1 MTGLVQISGSKATSL
16 ACFPSNS
23 RYLFSMTQNIP
34 LSVLDL
40 APISEGTSTADALG
54 ETVKLAQHVEQQG
67 YTRLWF
73 AEHHGMPSIGSV
85 SPEVLIAS
93 AAAHTKSLRLGSG
106 GIMLLNHPPLR
117 IVEAFR
123 TLEALYPARIDLG
136 IGRAPG
142 GDGYAMRALRT
153 GGGEEFSHYL
163 AELLAFEEGTFP
175 AGHPLAHVKVAPG
188 GVSLPPQWMLGSSG
202 GSADAAGQ
210 LGMGYAFAAH
220 FSPAPGRPAIDAYRR
235 AFQPSAAF
243 PKSKAIVCV
252 SVICAETDKEAE
264 FLATSQSLSWALF
277 HSGELRR
284 ILPPEEASAYDF
296 TAHQRAIIEK
306 QSATWIVGG
315 PDKVKAEME
324 KKRQE
329 TGADEVMVTTTIYSY
344 EARRRSF
351 SLVAEAYGLKS

>member
-1 MTGLVQISGSKATSL
+1 MTRKV
-16 ACFPSNS
+16 
-23 RYLFSMTQNIP
+23 P

-40 APISEGTSTADALG
+40 APIPEGTSTADALG
-54 ETVKLAQHVEQQG
+54 ETVKLAQHAEKTG

-93 AAAHTKSLRLGSG
+93 AAAHTTTLRLGSG

-123 TLEALYPARIDLG
+123 TLEALYPGRIDLG

-175 AGHPLAHVKVAPG
+175 AGHPLAHVNVAPG
-188 GVSLPPQWMLGSSG
+188 GVSLPPLWMLGSSG
-202 GSADAAGQ
+202 GSAHAAGQ

-220 FSPAPGRPAIDAYRR
+220 FSAAPGRPAIDAYRE
-235 AFQPSAAF
+235 AFKPSEAF
-243 PKSKAIVCV
+243 PEPRAIVCV
-252 SVICAETDKEAE
+252 AVICAESDEEAE
-264 FLATSQSLSWALF
+264 YLSSSQAVSWALF

-284 ILPPEEASAYDF
+284 LIPPEEAVAFDL
-296 TAHQRAIIEK
+296 TDHQRAIIEK
-306 QSATWIVGG
+306 QSANWIIGG
-315 PDKVKAEME
+315 PEKVRREME
-324 KKRQE
+324 QKRAE
-329 TGADEVMVTTTIYSY
+329 TGADEIMVTTTMYSY
-344 EARRRSF
+344 EARRKSF
-351 SLVAEAYGLKS
+351 SLVAGAYGQGA

>member
-1 MTGLVQISGSKATSL
+1 
-16 ACFPSNS
+16 
-23 RYLFSMTQNIP
+23 MTQSIP

-40 APISEGTSTADALG
+40 APISEGTSTPEALA
-54 ETVKLAQHVEQQG
+54 ETVKLAQHAEKEG

-93 AAAHTKSLRLGSG
+93 AAAHTSRIKVGSG

-123 TLEALYPARIDLG
+123 TLEALYPGRVDLG

-175 AGHPLAHVKVAPG
+175 ADHPLSRINVAPG

-220 FSPAPGRPAIDAYRR
+220 FSPAPGGPAINAYRR
-235 AFQPSAAF
+235 AFRPSEHF
-243 PKSKAIVCV
+243 PESRAIVCV
-252 SVICAETDKEAE
+252 SVICAETDEEAE
-264 FLATSQSLSWALF
+264 YLASSQAVSWALF

-284 ILPPEEASAYDF
+284 LLPPEEAVAHELSD
-296 TAHQRAIIEK
+296 HQRRIIEK
-306 QSATWIVGG
+306 QSATWIIGG
-315 PDKVKAEME
+315 PDKVRAAME
-324 KKRQE
+324 QKRAE
-329 TGADEVMVTTTIYSY
+329 TGADEIMVTTTMHSY
-344 EARRRSF
+344 EARRKSF
-351 SLVAEAYGLKS
+351 SLIARAFGLDR